1 MKPKAAEKLVILLAL
16 VGVVVMLFG
25 YFIPILWAVG
35 EVIALVLHHSKSSF
49 LQVPLL
55 WQDAGQN
62 QRQLL
67 PALREKD
74 RRLKTQH
81 KVFAWLAFID
91 SR

>member
-25 YFIPILWAVG
+25 YFYSNPLG
-35 EVIALVLHHSKSSF
+35 GRCSDCLVLHHSKSSF
-49 LQVPLL
+49 LQMPLL

-74 RRLKTQH
+74 RRLKTQY
-81 KVFAWLAFID
+81 KVFARLAFID

>member
-25 YFIPILWAVG
+25 YFPLG
-35 EVIALVLHHSKSSF
+35 GRCSDCPVLHHSKSSF

-74 RRLKTQH
+74 RRLKTQY
-81 KVFAWLAFID
+81 KVFARLAFID